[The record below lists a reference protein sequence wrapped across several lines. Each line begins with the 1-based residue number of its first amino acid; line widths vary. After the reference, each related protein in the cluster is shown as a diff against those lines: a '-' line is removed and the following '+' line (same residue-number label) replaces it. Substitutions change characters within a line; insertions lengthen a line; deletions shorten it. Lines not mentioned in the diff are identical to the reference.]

1 MPLWSACNWDLHLR
15 VRLTFVHGIQFLT
28 VMHMVLDKC
37 SLLGALALTKAQYGE
52 GYGPVYLDE
61 LNCNGTE
68 SSIMQCGHSGVANAN
83 CHHAEDAS
91 VICKGKHMSSW
102 YISTSYIVFPSTIR
116 HCYKASL
123 SCKY

>member
-1 MPLWSACNWDLHLR
+1 MR
-15 VRLTFVHGIQFLT
+15 V
-28 VMHMVLDKC
+28 VLDEC

-83 CHHAEDAS
+83 CHHTEDAS
-91 VICKGKHMSSW
+91 VICKGKQMSSW
-102 YISTSYIVFPSTIR
+102 YISTSYIVLPYTIR
-116 HCYKASL
+116 YCYNASL
-123 SCKY
+123 SYKY